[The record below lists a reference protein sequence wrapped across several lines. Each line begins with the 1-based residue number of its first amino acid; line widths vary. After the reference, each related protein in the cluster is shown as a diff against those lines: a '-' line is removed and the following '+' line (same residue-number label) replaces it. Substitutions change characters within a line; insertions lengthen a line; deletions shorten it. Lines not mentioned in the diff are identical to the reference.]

1 MIEDRKLILPGL
13 AIFLLITAFLWST
26 HTILSPIL
34 LGGILIYLLS
44 EFKDFP
50 FIRRLRIGIAI
61 LLFFW
66 VLVNIQGILIPF
78 LVAFLLAYLINPL
91 VDQFEKWHVPRVLSV
106 LLIFLGLL
114 GILGLILAII
124 LPDLAREIQELLIR
138 FPKMLQNGIALA
150 HKHLPKLFALLKIDY
165 LKLEKEF
172 LEEKYPAYVGKLFIQ
187 IVKAVLGMGTWLGQL
202 LNLILIPV
210 LTFYFLLDYHRVRG
224 TLLGFVPKKYRSLA
238 SFYLWRSNRIVGG
251 YIRGQLIVCTIVGVF
266 TWFGLF
272 LFSIPYSILIGMI
285 TGMLNIIPFLGL
297 YVSLGLALL
306 SSFFTPAPHI
316 SALKILLIFAIVQG
330 VEAYIISPKIVG
342 DRVGLH
348 PVAVIFSIF
357 IFSHFLG
364 FWGLLIAV
372 PCAALIKFLLDEWK
386 RHQNWKEQLA
396 VKIQRAKN

>member
-1 MIEDRKLILPGL
+1 MIDDRRLILPGI
-13 AIFLLITAFLWST
+13 AIFLLITAFLWSV

-44 EFKDFP
+44 ELKDFP
-50 FIRRLRIGIAI
+50 FIRRIRIAVAI

-66 VLVNIQGILIPF
+66 IVVNIQGIVIPF
-78 LVAFLLAYLINPL
+78 LVAFLLAYLVHPL

-106 LLIFLGLL
+106 LLIFLFLL
-114 GILGLILAII
+114 GIFGLVLAII

-138 FPKMLQNGIALA
+138 FPQMLQNGIALV

-172 LEEKYPAYVGKLFIQ
+172 LEEKYPAYVGKVFIQ
-187 IVKAVLGMGTWLGQL
+187 ILKAIVGMGTWLGQL

-210 LTFYFLLDYHRVRG
+210 LTFYFLLDYHRVRE
-224 TLLGFVPKKYRSLA
+224 TLLGFVPKKYKALA

-251 YIRGQLIVCTIVGVF
+251 YIRGQLIVCILVGIF
-266 TWFGLF
+266 TWLGLF
-272 LFSIPYSILIGMI
+272 LFSIPYSILIGI
-285 TGMLNIIPFLGL
+285 VTGILNVIPYLGL

-316 SALKILLIFAIVQG
+316 SALKILLVFAIVQG
-330 VEAYIISPKIVG
+330 VEAYIVSPKIIG

-348 PVAVIFSIF
+348 PVAVIFAIF

-364 FWGLLIAV
+364 LWGLLIAV

-386 RHQNWKEQLA
+386 RHQNWKEKLA